1 MIEQEISLAEA
12 AEAIKEPVSTARRWC
27 GELPLPGVRQ
37 GTRGAWR
44 ISTDGLEALKKVQQL
59 RDAGRGMDSIRVVLG
74 PVLAPGERLAPAE
87 RPVGAPNE
95 TTTPPSAEPAPAE
108 RPPSASSA
116 LDVENLVAQVGAGVA
131 AQVVEVLER
140 NNQLAAAYGQAQ
152 HKIGALEERVRQ
164 LEAERERSLSAPQ
177 APAPELEVALAALSE
192 AKDRE
197 ASLRLCLVGQQAAA
211 EKLELEAKMS
221 GLERE
226 LAEARAAAAAIAPIS
241 RPWWKIWA

>member
-44 ISTDGLEALKKVQQL
+44 ISTEGLEALKKVQQL

-74 PVLAPGERLAPAE
+74 PILAPGERPVPAE
-87 RPVGAPNE
+87 RS
-95 TTTPPSAEPAPAE
+95 PSAQGEALPSPIAESAPAE

-116 LDVENLVAQVGAGVA
+116 LDVEDLVAQVGAGVA
-131 AQVVEVLER
+131 AQVVEVIER

-177 APAPELEVALAALSE
+177 VPAPEFEVALAALSE

-197 ASLRLCLVGQQAAA
+197 VSLRLRMVGQQAAA
-211 EKLELEAKMS
+211 EKRELEVKMAE
-221 GLERE
+221 LERE
-226 LAEARAAAAAIAPIS
+226 LAVARTAAAAIASPA
-241 RPWWKIWA
+241 RPWWKIWS